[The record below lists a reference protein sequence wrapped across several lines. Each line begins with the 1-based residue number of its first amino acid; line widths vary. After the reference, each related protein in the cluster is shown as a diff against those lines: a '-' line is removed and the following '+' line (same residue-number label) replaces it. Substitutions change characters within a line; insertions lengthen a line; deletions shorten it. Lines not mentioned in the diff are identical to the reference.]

1 MGVENAAGGVQT
13 CSWDNEIKNKKIKTK
28 KKKKKKKNSYKFSK
42 GETDNPKRKMEKD
55 LNRKFTKD
63 NIQLANKY
71 LKMSLNTE
79 EMQIKTTMWYLLL
92 LPE

>member
-1 MGVENAAGGVQT
+1 
-13 CSWDNEIKNKKIKTK
+13 
-28 KKKKKKKNSYKFSK
+28 
-42 GETDNPKRKMEKD
+42 MEKD